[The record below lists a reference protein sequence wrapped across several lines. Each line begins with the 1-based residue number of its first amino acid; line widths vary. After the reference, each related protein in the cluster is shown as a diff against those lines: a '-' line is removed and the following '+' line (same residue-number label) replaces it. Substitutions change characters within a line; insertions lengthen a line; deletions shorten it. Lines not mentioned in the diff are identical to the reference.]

1 MISID
6 AKNIEYA
13 QQMLVKAPK
22 EINLAAVNAINRTIT
37 KIKMQTSKSIRK
49 NYLVSAKNVKG
60 TLNIKRASRSKLCG
74 VLASQGS
81 PLLLTAF
88 RVRIHKRAPV
98 KVQIRKQGGAKSV
111 PGLFLGVSRNG
122 YKGAM
127 QRKKRKARYPLRI
140 PYGPSVPQMFGA
152 ENVIGELTPLAEATL
167 NERFLHEVEYRF
179 QKMK

>member
-13 QQMLVKAPK
+13 QQMLGKVPK

-37 KIKMQTSKSIRK
+37 KIKTQTSKSIRK

-74 VLASQGS
+74 VLASKGS

-88 RVRIHKRAPV
+88 RVRNHKRGPV
-98 KVQIRKQGGAKSV
+98 KVQIRKQGVAKSV

-122 YKGAM
+122 YTGAM
-127 QRKKRKARYPLRI
+127 QRKKRKERYPLRI

>member
-13 QQMLVKAPK
+13 QHMLGKVPK

-37 KIKMQTSKSIRK
+37 KIKTQTSKSIRK

-81 PLLLTAF
+81 RYRDYSLEYPVMVIQVQCSVKNAKHAILCVFLMVLAYRRCLALKMLLASLL
-88 RVRIHKRAPV
+88 HWQK
-98 KVQIRKQGGAKSV
+98 
-111 PGLFLGVSRNG
+111 
-122 YKGAM
+122 
-127 QRKKRKARYPLRI
+127 LR
-140 PYGPSVPQMFGA
+140 
-152 ENVIGELTPLAEATL
+152 
-167 NERFLHEVEYRF
+167 
-179 QKMK
+179 

>member
-13 QQMLVKAPK
+13 QQMLGKAPK

-37 KIKMQTSKSIRK
+37 KIKTQTSKSIRK

-88 RVRIHKRAPV
+88 RVRNHKLGPV

-127 QRKKRKARYPLRI
+127 QRKNAKHAILCAFLMVLAYRRCLALQMLLASLLHWQKLR
-140 PYGPSVPQMFGA
+140 
-152 ENVIGELTPLAEATL
+152 
-167 NERFLHEVEYRF
+167 
-179 QKMK
+179 